1 MGNKSLKKF
10 PAAILVPLFV
20 IGLIFLSIPA
30 YAVEHNWVFLGEIE
44 GDLWFVDTDSIA
56 CKENFCR
63 TWVKMLSRTTVKRIS
78 IDKEEYTKSLHEY
91 NCTWREYR
99 ILQTTKYDTHGN
111 AISGASPP
119 ESGKKHK
126 VPEPISNTLY
136 DFICKK
142 SSQQKEQQ
150 DTEKKYPEQGNK
162 EAQKSAAGNHR
173 IEKKEK
179 PAVQSQIK
187 QPQLQAKLAP
197 EKRQPPEKKEKVKK
211 ETRKKPSGIQKS
223 SETMFTVQVGAFK
236 NTSFAKSLKTMLAKK
251 GYTTYISTSESKKE
265 GTLHKVC
272 IGKFSD
278 RKKAESLSEEIKNTE
293 GIQGFIISR

>member
-1 MGNKSLKKF
+1 MGNKSQKNLLVR
-10 PAAILVPLFV
+10 ILVSLFV

-99 ILQTTKYDTHGN
+99 ILQTT
-111 AISGASPP
+111 
-119 ESGKKHK
+119 
-126 VPEPISNTLY
+126 
-136 DFICKK
+136 
-142 SSQQKEQQ
+142 QQ

-173 IEKKEK
+173 TEKKEE
-179 PAVQSQIK
+179 PAIQSQIK
-187 QPQLQAKLAP
+187 QPQPQIKSAP

-236 NTSFAKSLKTMLAKK
+236 NPSFAKSLRTMLAKK
-251 GYTTYISTSESKKE
+251 GYTTYIATSESKKD
-265 GTLHKVC
+265 GTLHK
-272 IGKFSD
+272 D
-278 RKKAESLSEEIKNTE
+278 
-293 GIQGFIISR
+293 

>member
-1 MGNKSLKKF
+1 MGNKSQKNLLVR
-10 PAAILVPLFV
+10 ILFSLFV

-99 ILQTTKYDTHGN
+99 ILQTTKYDAHGN

-136 DFICKK
+136 DLICKK
-142 SSQQKEQQ
+142 SSQQKEKQKKSKRKQ
-150 DTEKKYPEQGNK
+150 EKN
-162 EAQKSAAGNHR
+162 
-173 IEKKEK
+173 
-179 PAVQSQIK
+179 
-187 QPQLQAKLAP
+187 LQ
-197 EKRQPPEKKEKVKK
+197 EFKRDQRP
-211 ETRKKPSGIQKS
+211 
-223 SETMFTVQVGAFK
+223 
-236 NTSFAKSLKTMLAKK
+236 
-251 GYTTYISTSESKKE
+251 
-265 GTLHKVC
+265 C
-272 IGKFSD
+272 
-278 RKKAESLSEEIKNTE
+278 
-293 GIQGFIISR
+293 SRFR

>member
-1 MGNKSLKKF
+1 MYRSF
-10 PAAILVPLFV
+10 RDSTLVSLFV

-44 GDLWFVDTDSIA
+44 GDLWFVDTNSIA

-91 NCTWREYR
+91 NCTWREYS
-99 ILQTTKYDTHGN
+99 ILQTTKYDAHGN

-136 DFICKK
+136 DLICKK

-150 DTEKKYPEQGNK
+150 DTEKKYPEQGDE

-173 IEKKEK
+173 TEKKEE
-179 PAVQSQIK
+179 PAIQPQIK
-187 QPQLQAKLAP
+187 QPQPQAKLAP
-197 EKRQPPEKKEKVKK
+197 EKRPPPEKTEKVKK
-211 ETRKKPSGIQKS
+211 ETRRKPSGIQKR

-236 NTSFAKSLKTMLAKK
+236 NPSFAKSLRTMLAKK
-251 GYTTYISTSESKKE
+251 GYTTYITTSESKKE

-293 GIQGFIISR
+293 GLQGFITSQ